1 MSYFT
6 NISHEFR
13 TPLTTMLGSIR
24 QLCAAPGQYSANR
37 ELLNV
42 LQDGILRMLQL
53 VNQLLDFNKL
63 DNDNLDW
70 RSNRPTLPP
79 PSNESSVS
87 STSMPKARI

>member
-24 QLCAAPGQYSANR
+24 QLCAAPTNTVPNR

-63 DNDNLDW
+63 DNDNLGLEVQQTNLTSTIK
-70 RSNRPTLPP
+70 RIIS
-79 PSNESSVS
+79 S